1 MQKNLKKKTTAAAAG
16 TLEFAK
22 KFNLSSLKSEG
33 DKLDIDRK
41 LY

>member
-1 MQKNLKKKTTAAAAG
+1 MQKKLKKKETAAAGA
-16 TLEFAK
+16 LEFAK

-33 DKLDIDRK
+33 DKLDIDKK

>member
-1 MQKNLKKKTTAAAAG
+1 MQKNLKKKEAAAAG
-16 TLEFAK
+16 ALEFAK

-33 DKLDIDRK
+33 DKLDIDKK